1 MFYAHANFMRKRNLI
16 MTQMSIATHSE
27 LESFIKTYLNR
38 FSSLAAN
45 LSESQKHLLL
55 PRYLSK
61 KCEITGTISKV
72 KGVSIKF
79 NVTENKESISFQDTE
94 KSIEDEV
101 LPPLSAKGS
110 VFLVLHGQNQVL
122 ENMNLITK
130 EFYLKHK
137 ELIKKLTRSSNFIMD
152 KAKKFVEIV
161 SGDLKLIDCTLA
173 FYKNEKD
180 VLERIDC
187 LWLFS
192 SNQSSDFS
200 RSRAESLATLEYEKL
215 VSILVNRIPI
225 QTLIGTLTEY
235 KKLIYNENTT
245 EPDMQTFF
253 ENNWTLLE
261 ISAKRVLPKFNMGG
275 DLVPDFIIE
284 TSDFRYII
292 VEIESPNASLYTSET
307 PPRQSRKL
315 READSQIKSYLNY
328 ARNNI
333 LFLRQKLPFLSEE
346 KIKGLIVI
354 GRSSTLSTEQKK
366 RLGQD
371 RAYSKDYDVVTY
383 DELFQSLRAFL
394 ENLGFRYSQV

>member
-1 MFYAHANFMRKRNLI
+1 
-16 MTQMSIATHSE
+16 MSIVTQSE
-27 LESFIKTYLNR
+27 LELFIKTYLNR
-38 FSSLAAN
+38 FSSLAGN

-55 PRYLSK
+55 PRYLGK
-61 KCEITGTISKV
+61 KCEIIGTISKV
-72 KGVSIKF
+72 RGISIKF
-79 NVTENKESISFQDTE
+79 NVTENKESISFQNTE
-94 KSIEDEV
+94 KPIEDEV
-101 LPPLSAKGS
+101 LPLLSAEGS
-110 VFLVLHGQNQVL
+110 VLVVLDGQNQVV
-122 ENMNLITK
+122 ENVNLITK
-130 EFYLKHK
+130 EFYDKHK
-137 ELIKKLTRSSNFIMD
+137 DLVEKLTRSTNFIMD
-152 KAKKFVEIV
+152 APRKFVEVV

-173 FYKNEKD
+173 FCKD
-180 VLERIDC
+180 GKDTLDRIDC
-187 LWLFS
+187 LWLFG

-200 RSRAESLATLEYEKL
+200 ENRAELLAKMEYAKL

-225 QTLIGTLTEY
+225 QTLIGTLNEY
-235 KKLIYNENTT
+235 KRLIDNKNIA

-261 ISAKRVLPKFNMGG
+261 ISAKRVLPKFDMGG
-275 DLVPDFIIE
+275 DFVPDFIIE

-292 VEIESPNASLYTSET
+292 VEIESPNAKLYTSET

-346 KIKGLIVI
+346 KLMGLIVI
-354 GRSSTLSTEQKK
+354 GRSSRLSTEQKK
-366 RLGQD
+366 RLDQD

-394 ENLGFRYSQV
+394 ENLGFRYSQI

>member
-1 MFYAHANFMRKRNLI
+1 
-16 MTQMSIATHSE
+16 MSIATHSE

>member
-1 MFYAHANFMRKRNLI
+1 LFYAHANFMRKRNLI